1 VDPRLQGRE
10 DSVVLVR
17 FLLLALLVVLVGR
30 AVWRLIEGIVA
41 GASLPGASGPPQK
54 NERMVRDPICGTF
67 VLPSRALSLATGGH
81 VEYFCSEKCRAAF
94 HHQPKS

>member
-1 VDPRLQGRE
+1 MDPLPAER
-10 DSVVLVR
+10 DDNVVLVR
-17 FLLLALLVVLVGR
+17 FLLLALLVVLIGR

-41 GASLPGASGPPQK
+41 GASLTGGSGPPQ
-54 NERMVRDPICGTF
+54 NSERMVRDPICGTF

-94 HHQPKS
+94 HHRPKS